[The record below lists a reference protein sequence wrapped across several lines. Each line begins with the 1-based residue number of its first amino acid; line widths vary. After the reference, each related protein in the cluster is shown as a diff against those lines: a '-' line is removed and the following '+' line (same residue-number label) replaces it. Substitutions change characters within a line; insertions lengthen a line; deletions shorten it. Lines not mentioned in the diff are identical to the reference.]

1 MKRIKIIFSILVLS
15 LFGLFILIS
24 HFSNSS
30 ESTELPELRPNDW
43 MLMQRMYPYHE
54 INPEAYE
61 QSRKQ
66 AIQIRQEAERF
77 KTDQEDW
84 ELVGPYNV
92 GGRVN
97 DIEMHSTDTE
107 TIYAAA
113 ASGGIYKSDDKG
125 KTWNQIFENPYTQS
139 IGDMAIA
146 ETDKNILYVG
156 TGEPNGG
163 QGSVTYDGYGVF
175 KSMDAGANWSHTGLE
190 NAGGIGR
197 VEVDPSNADRVF
209 VAAMGNLFS
218 TNPQRGV
225 YRTVDGGQTW
235 ENVLYLN
242 DSTGAIDLCINPNN
256 PDIVYAAMW
265 ERVRGPYH
273 RTYGGESSG
282 LYRSKDGG
290 DTWEQLTSGLP
301 SGKQGRIAID
311 ISKSHPDILY
321 CSYSE
326 WDGPFG
332 EFYRTTNGGDSWTD
346 MNANLNGSTY
356 SWWFSKIQV
365 HPNIPERVWV
375 GEYHMYYSKDGGQNF
390 STVSGLHVD
399 QHALYSHPMESNFVV
414 IGNDGGVYLSEDET
428 ESNAFVTVLPIT
440 QYYTCEVNYQNP
452 NQRYGG
458 TQDNGTNRT
467 LTGGTGDWNRIY
479 SGDGFIVRV
488 DPSDDRYVYAAYQRG
503 GFVRSTNGGTNF
515 IGAKPSGTNRFN
527 WKTPYILDPNNPQ
540 IMYLGSHKVYKS
552 TNRAQS
558 WTQISDD
565 LTNGDAGAWNYA
577 TLTALAASALNGN
590 ILYAGTDDGN
600 VWVNTDGGATKT
612 WTKIS
617 DNLPVRWVS
626 SLATDPFDENT
637 AYVAF
642 SGLRYFDYEPHLFR
656 TTDLGATW
664 EDISGNIPDI
674 PVNQITIDPDNQG
687 TFYVASD
694 NGVYVSYDSGT
705 NWEALGNGL
714 PTVPVLD
721 LNLHRPTRTLLAATF
736 GRSQYLIKVKAAS
749 GTGEID
755 KPAEGLSAFP
765 NPSMEDLKIEFYLN
779 SSQDGK
785 LLIYNMTGQVISTLK
800 EGSFEQGQHSYTWD
814 GSQDGQTRIPGMYI
828 CRLVTDKQI
837 LSKRLILQ

>member
-1 MKRIKIIFSILVLS
+1 MKRIRIVSSIVFLS
-15 LFGLFILIS
+15 IFGLFILFS
-24 HFSNSS
+24 HLANNS
-30 ESTELPELRPNDW
+30 ESGDLPELKPNDW

-54 INPEAYE
+54 INPDAYE

-66 AIQIRQEAERF
+66 TIQVRQEAARF
-77 KTDQEDW
+77 KSDQEDW
-84 ELVGPYNV
+84 VLVGPYNV

-107 TIYAAA
+107 TIYACA
-113 ASGGIYKSDDKG
+113 ASGGIFKSVDKG
-125 KTWNQIFENPYTQS
+125 KTWEQTFENTYTQS

-146 ETDKNILYVG
+146 ETDKNTLYVG

-163 QGSVTYDGYGVF
+163 QGSITYDGYGVF
-175 KSMDAGANWSHTGLE
+175 KSVDAGANWIHTGLE

-197 VEVDPSNADRVF
+197 VEVDPTNADRVF

-218 TNPQRGV
+218 NNPQRGV

-242 DSTGAIDLCINPNN
+242 DSTGAIDLCINSNN

-273 RTYGGESSG
+273 RTYGGVSSG
-282 LYRSKDGG
+282 LYRSKNGG
-290 DTWEQLTSGLP
+290 DTWEQLTNGLP
-301 SGKQGRIAID
+301 GGKQGRIAVD
-311 ISKSHPDILY
+311 VSRSNPDILY

-332 EFYRTTNGGDSWTD
+332 EFYKSTNGGDSWTD
-346 MNANLNGSTY
+346 MNANLNGSSY
-356 SWWFSKIQV
+356 SWWFSKIQI

-375 GEYHMYYSKDGGQNF
+375 GEFYMYYSEDGGQNF
-390 STVSGLHVD
+390 STVGGMHVD

-414 IGNDGGVYLSEDET
+414 IGNDGGVYISENGGLT
-428 ESNAFVTVLPIT
+428 NTFVTNLPIT
-440 QYYTCEVNYQNP
+440 QFYTCEVNYQNP
-452 NQRYGG
+452 SQRYGG
-458 TQDNGTNRT
+458 TQDNGTPRT
-467 LTGGTGDWNRIY
+467 MTGNENDWGSIY
-479 SGDGFIVRV
+479 GGDGFIVRV
-488 DPSDDRYVYAAYQRG
+488 DPTDSRYVYASSQRG
-503 GFVRSTNGGTNF
+503 GFGRSTDGGNRF
-515 IGAKPSGTNRFN
+515 SGARPSGSNRYN
-527 WKTPYILDPNNPQ
+527 WKTPYILDPNDPK
-540 IMYLGSHKVYKS
+540 IMYLGSHMVYKS

-558 WTQISDD
+558 WSRISGD
-565 LTNGDAGAWNYA
+565 LTNGDPGNWNYA
-577 TLTALAASALNGN
+577 TLTALAASPVNGN
-590 ILYAGTDDGN
+590 NLYAGTDDGN
-600 VWVNTDGGATKT
+600 VWVNTDGGATKN

-642 SGLRYFDYEPHLFR
+642 SGLRYHDYEPHLFR

-664 EDISGNIPDI
+664 EDISGNIPDLPI
-674 PVNQITIDPDNQG
+674 NQITIDPDNQG
-687 TFYVASD
+687 TFYVATD
-694 NGVYVSYDSGT
+694 NGVYVTYNSGAS
-705 NWEALGNGL
+705 WETLGNGL

-749 GTGEID
+749 GTGEIEHPD
-755 KPAEGLSAFP
+755 EDLSVYP
-765 NPSMEDLKIEFYLN
+765 NPSMADLKIDFYLN
-779 SSQDGK
+779 ASQDGK
-785 LLIYNMTGQVISTLK
+785 LLVYNMTGQVVCTLHDGTFA
-800 EGSFEQGQHSYTWD
+800 EGQHSYSWD
-814 GSQDGQTRIPGMYI
+814 GSQDGQNRIPGMYI

>member
-1 MKRIKIIFSILVLS
+1 MKRIKIVSSIVILS

-30 ESTELPELRPNDW
+30 ESTDSPELKPNDW

-77 KTDQEDW
+77 KSDQEDW
-84 ELVGPYNV
+84 ELVGPYNI

-97 DIEMHSTDTE
+97 DIEMHSSDTE

-113 ASGGIYKSDDKG
+113 ASGGIYKSDDRG

-146 ETDKNILYVG
+146 ETDKNTLYVG

-163 QGSVTYDGYGVF
+163 QGSITYDGYGVF
-175 KSMDAGANWSHTGLE
+175 KSTDAGANWSHVGLE

-197 VEVDPSNADRVF
+197 VEVDPTNADRVF

-218 TNPQRGV
+218 PNPQRGV
-225 YRTVDGGQTW
+225 YRTTDGGQNW
-235 ENVLYLN
+235 ENVLFIS

-256 PDIVYAAMW
+256 PNIIYAGMW

-273 RTYGGESSG
+273 RTYGGNSSG
-282 LYRSKDGG
+282 LYRSTDGG
-290 DTWEQLTSGLP
+290 DTWTELTNGLP
-301 SGKQGRIAID
+301 TGSMGRPAVD
-311 ISKSHPDILY
+311 ISRSHPDILY
-321 CSYSE
+321 VTYSK
-326 WDGPFG
+326 
-332 EFYRTTNGGDSWTD
+332 TNGTFDDVYKTTDGGDTWTD
-346 MNANLNGSTY
+346 LNTGLGASAY
-356 SWWFSKIQV
+356 SWWFSKVQI
-365 HPNIPERVWV
+365 HPNLPDVVWV
-375 GEYHMYYSKDGGQNF
+375 EDFRMHKSTDGGLNWNN
-390 STVSGLHVD
+390 VGGIHVD
-399 QHALYSHPMESNFVV
+399 QHALYSHPMESNFVI
-414 IGNDGGVYLSEDET
+414 IGNDGGVYLSENGSQT
-428 ESNAFVTVLPIT
+428 NTFVTVLPIT
-440 QYYTCEVNYQNP
+440 QFYTCEVNYQDP

-458 TQDNGTNRT
+458 TQDNGTPRT
-467 LTGGTGDWNRIY
+467 MTGNGDDWGSIY
-479 SGDGFIVRV
+479 GGDGFIVRV
-488 DPSDDRYVYAAYQRG
+488 DPTDSRFVYASSQRG
-503 GFVRSTNGGTNF
+503 GFGRSTNGGSNF
-515 IGAKPSGTNRFN
+515 TGARPSGTNRYN

-577 TLTALAASALNGN
+577 TLTALAASSVNGN

-664 EDISGNIPDI
+664 EDISGNIPDL

-687 TFYVASD
+687 TFYVATD

-755 KPAEGLSAFP
+755 KPVEGLSAYP

-779 SSQDGK
+779 SSQNGK
-785 LLIYNMTGQVISTLK
+785 LLIYNMTGQVVSTLK
-800 EGSFEQGQHSYTWD
+800 EGSFEQGQHSYIWD
-814 GSQDGQTRIPGMYI
+814 GSQDGQNRIPGMYI